1 MSVFRAGLGGDVAN
15 ALSVL
20 FSVVVAATSLTQI
33 SPYFQAFA
41 NATSAAAALFKT
53 IDRASLINPLDD
65 KGEKPDRIEGE
76 VELDGVNFS
85 YPSRP
90 HVPVLIDFSLRCPAR
105 KTTALVGASGSGKST
120 VVGLLERWYNPAT
133 GTIKLDGRRVED
145 LNLNWL
151 RTRVRLVQ
159 QEPVLFNGTVFENVC
174 NGLTG
179 TQWEYASKEEQ
190 MEQVVEACRV
200 ANAHDFVSELPEV
213 SLITTGYA

>member
-1 MSVFRAGLGGDVAN
+1 M
-15 ALSVL
+15 L

-53 IDRASLINPLDD
+53 IDRASMINPLEG
-65 KGEKPDRIEGE
+65 KGEMPDTINGE
-76 VELDGVNFS
+76 VELQGIHFS
-85 YPSRP
+85 YPTRP
-90 HVPVLIDFSLRCPAR
+90 DVPVLVDLSLRCPAG

-120 VVGLLERWYNPAT
+120 IVGLLERWYNPTA
-133 GTIKLDGRRVED
+133 GTIKLDGRRLED

-179 TQWEYASKEEQ
+179 AEWEKACKEEQ
-190 MEQVVEACRV
+190 MKHVMEACRI

-213 SLITTGYA
+213 RVAMLY